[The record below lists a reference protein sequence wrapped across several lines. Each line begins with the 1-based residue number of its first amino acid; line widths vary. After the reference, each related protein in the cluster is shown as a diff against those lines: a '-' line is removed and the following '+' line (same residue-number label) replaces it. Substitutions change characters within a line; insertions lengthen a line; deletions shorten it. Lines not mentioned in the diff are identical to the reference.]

1 MAHDVVRDAAG
12 ASIADDLARDAD
24 GAPLTKPRF
33 QFGVMDGVFVAL
45 LLLAFVGVQ
54 PFAIRNPATDLQTGP
69 YQVTGGGDAFRQ
81 AIYLL
86 VFFSVAGFAV
96 MRRGIGILSTVP
108 PLLAMLLGWCLLSA
122 LWAAAPDVALR
133 RAGLAIVVA
142 LSTMLSV
149 DALGPERAL
158 RIWKIVLACVLIVN
172 WASIG
177 LVHQSVH
184 LPGEQDP
191 GLVGDWRGL
200 YFHKNIAGAVSAI
213 TAIVFFFSW
222 LRTKHWSDIAIF
234 LLALGFTAMS
244 HSKSSL
250 GLLPLAIGFGLA
262 YRFAWRTTLD
272 RSIVAVAGV
281 LVLFLLAAAVALNAD
296 TLAQMLEDPT
306 EFTGRSAIWAA
317 ELAFARDHMFLGSGF
332 GTFAD
337 TGSLSPLHNYVAG
350 SWVEAVAHGHS
361 GYLQILVTIGGVGLL
376 LTVLATVA
384 APARRFW
391 KMDGAD
397 LDLKGMLLA
406 LFVFFVLHNFMESD
420 FLEGDAPAWVSF
432 LIMLALL
439 YRLPRRA

>member
-1 MAHDVVRDAAG
+1 MAHEAVTSLPRARSSWGAMDV
-12 ASIADDLARDAD
+12 
-24 GAPLTKPRF
+24 
-33 QFGVMDGVFVAL
+33 VFVAL

-69 YQVTGGGDAFRQ
+69 YQMTGGGDSIRQLLYLAIFASAVAF
-81 AIYLL
+81 AFL
-86 VFFSVAGFAV
+86 
-96 MRRGIGILSTVP
+96 RRGFGVVGVVP
-108 PLLAMLLGWCLLSA
+108 PMLVALLAWCLMSA
-122 LWAAAPDVALR
+122 SWAAAPDVALR

-142 LSTMLSV
+142 FCAMFSV
-149 DALGPERAL
+149 DGLGPERSL
-158 RIWKIVLACVLIVN
+158 KLWKYVLAFVLLVN
-172 WASIG
+172 WVSVFV
-177 LVHQSVH
+177 VHQAVH

-222 LRTKHWSDIAIF
+222 LRSKSWIE
-234 LLALGFTAMS
+234 LGLAALAVGFMVMS

-250 GLLPLAIGFGLA
+250 GLMPLGIACGLF
-262 YRFAWRTTLD
+262 YRMAWQSPKD
-272 RSIVAVAGV
+272 RSIVAVA
-281 LVLFLLAAAVALNAD
+281 LALFAVLFAAAVAVNAD
-296 TLAQMLEDPT
+296 TIAQMLEDPT
-306 EFTGRSAIWAA
+306 EFTGRAAIWQA
-317 ELAFARDHMFLGSGF
+317 ELAFAADHPFLGSGF

-361 GYLQILVTIGGVGLL
+361 GYLQILVTIGGVGLA
-376 LTVLATVA
+376 LTALALIVV
-384 APARRFW
+384 PATKFW
-391 KMDGAD
+391 RMDGAE
-397 LDLKGMLLA
+397 LDLKAMLLA

-432 LIMLALL
+432 LLMLGLL